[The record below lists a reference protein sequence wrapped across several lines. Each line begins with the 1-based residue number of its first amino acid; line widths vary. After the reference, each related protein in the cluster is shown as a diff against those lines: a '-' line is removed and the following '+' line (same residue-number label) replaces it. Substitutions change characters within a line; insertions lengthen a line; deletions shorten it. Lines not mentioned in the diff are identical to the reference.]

1 MDLQKTFQQFIKE
14 KKLFYPKE
22 KILLA
27 VSGGVDSVVMAEL
40 FHRCGYRFAIAH
52 CNFQLRGKDSDK
64 DEEFVK
70 KLAEKY
76 KVPFYSKRFDTE
88 KYANDKKLSI
98 QETERELRYSW
109 FFKIKTEK

>member
-27 VSGGVDSVVMAEL
+27 VSGGVDSVVVAEL
-40 FHRCGYRFAIAH
+40 FHRCGYRFGIAH
-52 CNFQLRGKDSDK
+52 CNFQLRGKDSNK

-70 KLAEKY
+70 KLALKY
-76 KVPFYSKRFDTE
+76 KVKFYSIRFNT
-88 KYANDKKLSI
+88 KTYAKENKLST
-98 QETERELRYSW
+98 QEAA
-109 FFKIKTEK
+109 